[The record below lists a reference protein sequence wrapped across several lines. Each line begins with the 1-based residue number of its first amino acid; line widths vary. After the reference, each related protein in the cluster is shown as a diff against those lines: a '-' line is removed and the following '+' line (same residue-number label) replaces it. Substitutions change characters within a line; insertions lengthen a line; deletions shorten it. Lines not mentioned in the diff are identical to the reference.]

1 MDKVYRIIYTE
12 SAVRDME
19 EKADYIC
26 FNLRDPHLAETWY
39 FRLRTEILSDLAHFP
54 LKYPLYSFGRIH
66 INRVKE
72 NPKGVSE
79 MCKVIEEMRKEER
92 EEGIKE
98 GIKEG
103 MRTAALRML
112 SDGALA
118 LEKVA
123 EYVGLSLDEVK
134 KLQAEQSA

>member
-79 MCKVIEEMRKEER
+79 MCKVIEDMRKEER
-92 EEGIKE
+92 IEV
-98 GIKEG
+98 
-103 MRTAALRML
+103 ALRML
-112 SDGALA
+112 EAG
-118 LEKVA
+118 K
-123 EYVGLSLDEVK
+123 YVLDEIANISGLPLDEVK
-134 KLQAEQSA
+134 KLQAGQSA